1 MIRAVRQP
9 ILLALAATVLCVT
22 FLPAQEQQVLNGRV
36 MAGLNAVPNQPVS
49 LHRVTGSGGNTL
61 ATDTTD
67 ADGRFVLSIGPPAPG
82 DGVLFVATRYEGKLY
97 IGDTFRGDP
106 PPGYALRVGPG
117 ATPIELGTPAAAPTA
132 PSRPETNRA
141 GLAVLLVSAI
151 LLGGI
156 FFLATRRRSVSGRQ
170 LLVEIADLDNRN
182 EVTALPSYAQQ
193 RAELLRRLRESA

>member
-1 MIRAVRQP
+1 MSRAGRQP
-9 ILLALAATVLCVT
+9 LMLAFAGMLLSVT
-22 FLPAQEQQVLNGRV
+22 LLPAQQGPVLNGRV
-36 MAGLNAVPNQPVS
+36 MAGVNAVPNQPVS

-67 ADGRFVLSIGPPAPG
+67 ADGRFVLPLGPPTEG

-106 PPGYALRVGPG
+106 PAGYALRVGAG
-117 ATPIELGTPAAAPTA
+117 ATPIELGTPASTPAPAAP
-132 PSRPETNRA
+132 PETNRA
-141 GLAVLLVSAI
+141 GIAVLLVSAI

-156 FFLATRRRSVSGRQ
+156 FFLAMRRRAGSGRQ
-170 LLVEIADLDNRN
+170 LLVEIAELDNRN
-182 EVTALPSYAQQ
+182 EVTTLPTYAQQ

>member
-1 MIRAVRQP
+1 VIRAVRRP
-9 ILLALAATVLCVT
+9 ILFALAATVLCAPV
-22 FLPAQEQQVLNGRV
+22 LAAQEPQVLNGRV

-67 ADGRFVLSIGPPAPG
+67 ADGRFVLPIGPPAPG
-82 DGVLFVATRYEGKLY
+82 DGVLFVATRFEGKLY

-117 ATPIELGTPAAAPTA
+117 ATPIELGTTASAPTPPA
-132 PSRPETNRA
+132 RPEPNRA
-141 GLAVLLVSAI
+141 GIAVLIVSAI

-156 FFLATRRRSVSGRQ
+156 FFLAARRRSVSGRQ

-182 EVTALPSYAQQ
+182 EVTALPSYSQQ